1 MLKKK
6 LSCILAVVMAVSV
19 LSTVGFAQ
27 TEETKLFG
35 DTFENGLSSD
45 IWNIMPDSGLGEVRS
60 DQIKYLKT
68 SATENAEFT
77 NE

>member
-6 LSCILAVVMAVSV
+6 LSCILAVVTAVSV

-35 DTFENGLSSD
+35 
-45 IWNIMPDSGLGEVRS
+45 
-60 DQIKYLKT
+60 
-68 SATENAEFT
+68 
-77 NE
+77 